1 MRIKY
6 IAGKMYPTGMSSMD
20 AFDTAIT
27 FNNMLIHKDIA
38 RRMGMEVES
47 AGFVDFMVEDGK
59 LIISCF
65 GRSESLDK
73 DSRPEDAKL
82 IAQEMNLSDSE
93 WAQTT

>member
-6 IAGKMYPTGMSSMD
+6 IAGKMHLRRMSSMG

-27 FNNMLIHKDIA
+27 FNNMLTHKDIA
-38 RRMGMEVES
+38 RRMCMDVES
-47 AGFVDFMVEDGK
+47 AGFVDFIVEDGK
-59 LIISCF
+59 LIIHCF

-82 IAQEMNLSDSE
+82 IAQEMGLSDSE
-93 WAQTT
+93 WTSS